1 MKRVALHT
9 LGCKLN
15 FAETSTI
22 AGQFRAQGYE
32 VVGINDRADVCLIN
46 TCSVT
51 ERADRECRQMVRRA
65 LRHSPDAFVIVAGCY
80 AQLRP
85 DEIADIPGVDLVL
98 GTKEKFHVF
107 DHAAGF
113 QKTPQARKI
122 VGSVESLES
131 ADMAS
136 SIGFSDRTRA
146 FLKVQDGCDY
156 SCAFCTIPLARG
168 ASRSVA
174 VADVIHE
181 ARRVVDAGY
190 REIVLTG
197 VNVGDYGHRSG
208 MSLVALLSGLVE
220 IVGLDR
226 IRISS
231 IEPNL
236 LTNELLSL
244 WSHNSKLCRH
254 FHIPLQGG
262 NDNVLRSMRRRYLT
276 DLYADRISTI
286 RGLFPNA
293 GIGADVIV
301 GFPGET
307 DELFSKTYKF
317 LVDLSISYLHVF
329 TYSERPN
336 TPALSFDGRVE
347 PRIRAERSEMLRILS
362 SRKRH
367 MFHSSFLDSVVE
379 VLFEDRTANGCWS
392 GLSQEYIR
400 VKVQSGIELAN
411 QILPVRILRT
421 EGENCIGEIVDT
433 QLGNDQMSHSNPKE
447 VSLCA

>member
-1 MKRVALHT
+1 MRRVALHT

-15 FAETSTI
+15 FAETSSI

-32 VVGINDRADVCLIN
+32 VVGIDDNADVCLIN

-98 GTKEKFHVF
+98 GTREKFHVF
-107 DHAAGF
+107 EHSAGF
-113 QKTPQARKI
+113 QKTSQARKI
-122 VGSVESLES
+122 VGPVESLES
-131 ADMAS
+131 ADIAS

-168 ASRSVA
+168 SSRSVA
-174 VADVIHE
+174 VPDVIQE
-181 ARRVVDAGY
+181 ARRIVAAGY

-197 VNVGDYGHRSG
+197 VNVGDYGRRSG
-208 MSLVALLSGLVE
+208 TSLLALLGELVE
-220 IVGLDR
+220 LDGLER

-236 LTNELLSL
+236 LTNELLAL
-244 WSHNSKLCRH
+244 WVRNPKLCKH

-262 NDNVLRSMRRRYLT
+262 NDDILRSMRRRYLT
-276 DLYADRISTI
+276 DLYGNRIATI
-286 RGLFPNA
+286 RGLFPDA

-317 LVDLSISYLHVF
+317 LVDLPISYLHVF
-329 TYSERPN
+329 TYSERPK
-336 TPALSFDGRVE
+336 TPALSFDGSVE

-362 SRKRH
+362 SRKRDV
-367 MFHSSFLDSVVE
+367 FHRSFLNSIVD
-379 VLFEDRTANGCWS
+379 VLFEDRTADGHWS
-392 GLSQEYIR
+392 GLTREYIR
-400 VKVQSGIELAN
+400 LKVRSSSELAN
-411 QILPVRILRT
+411 QILPVRILKT
-421 EGENCIGEIVDT
+421 EGEHCTGELVDT
-433 QLGNDQMSHSNPKE
+433 KLGKGHMSHSNPKE
-447 VSLCA
+447 VSLCT